1 MAMSL
6 TDRTRSRTRS
16 FRTNGVP
23 AGCRAAILLLAL
35 NAFLISSVFG
45 GIPPMSE
52 DYGKVRIVLEAKDYS
67 ITRDERGFDVITMEG
82 FSSTTSSGD
91 PMLVHKIYDVLI
103 PPEAVGEELKL
114 KIVSAEVQVLDGTFE
129 IPPVGPLAP
138 VAIELAA
145 DEVGIEYWGEGK
157 IIEDGRNLDVYD
169 RDADYPENF
178 LELLAPS
185 QMRKWKF
192 GRVDYVPF
200 TYNPVSKKLT
210 VIKSAVVEISYGV
223 SAAPLDSTLL
233 ADSVMDD
240 VASRMFVNY
249 EEGRLWYEEAAMKAA
264 MEMEAETLATADYV
278 IITTNTIVANSAKLN
293 AFKSHKERLGYSV
306 LVVTETDFGGLT
318 GQAPNK
324 RAEKIR
330 QWLKDN
336 YLTKGIKYVLFIGD
350 PRPFESGEGDVP
362 MKMCW
367 PRYAED
373 SYREAP
379 TDYFYA
385 DLTGN
390 WDVNNNQIYGEWIDF
405 RSSGGVD
412 LTAEVYVGRIPVYDA
427 DYGTLDGILTKVID
441 YETSPSTGWRKSA
454 LLPMSFLDG
463 GVYGYSPTDYAAL
476 GEEMRVKF
484 LDAAGFSY
492 YRMYQQGGGA
502 CGVNSAY
509 TSEAELRGGTGVRDR
524 WAGNDYGIVSWAGHG
539 NPVHTEVGY
548 SKPAYCYDGALFD
561 SSYASSLNDLRPSF
575 VYHGSCSNAHPE
587 TKDNVAYS
595 VLKNGGI
602 STLGSTR
609 VSWYYPGESFGGFE
623 GSPSVGG
630 IGFGYAKRIVQENPG
645 SDALY
650 LFKQSVYP
658 SASAL
663 LMNWYDFNLYGDP
676 SVSMKNPNVPPKD
689 TAGLFRPSDGR
700 WYFNYDNA
708 GPSEYS
714 FVWGAST
721 DIPVVGDWNG
731 DGKDTA
737 GLFRPSTSTWY
748 FDYDN
753 AGLSEYSFVWGAS
766 TDIPVV
772 GDWNGDGKDTAGL
785 FRPSTSTWY
794 FNYDN
799 AGLSEYSFV
808 WGASTDIPVVGDWN
822 GDGKDTAGLFRPST
836 STWYF
841 NYDNVGM
848 SEYSFVWGDSSFTP
862 VAGSW

>member
-1 MAMSL
+1 MSL
-6 TDRTRSRTRS
+6 TDRTRSGTRS
-16 FRTNGVP
+16 LRANCVP
-23 AGCRAAILLLAL
+23 AGCTAAILLLAL

-45 GIPPMSE
+45 GLPPMNE

-114 KIVSAEVQVLDGTFE
+114 NIVSAEVQVLDGTFE

-169 RDADYPENF
+169 RDADYPENY

-192 GRVDYVPF
+192 GRLDYTPF

-210 VIKSAVVEISYGV
+210 LIKSAVVEISYGV
-223 SAAPLDSTLL
+223 SAAPLDRTLL

-240 VASRMFVNY
+240 VAAGMFVNY

-264 MEMEAETLATADYV
+264 MEMEVETLATADYV
-278 IITTNTIVANSAKLN
+278 IITTNAIVANSAKLN
-293 AFKSHKERLGYSV
+293 AFKSHKERLGYRV
-306 LVVTETDFGGLT
+306 LVVTETDFLGLT
-318 GQAPNK
+318 GQAPNQ

-330 QWLKDN
+330 QWLKEN
-336 YLTKGIKYVLFIGD
+336 YLTKGIKYVLLIGD

-367 PRYAED
+367 PRYAES

-390 WDVNNNQIYGEWIDF
+390 WDRNGNQIYGEWIDF
-405 RSSGGVD
+405 TTSGGVD
-412 LTAEVYVGRIPVYDA
+412 LTAEVYVGRIPVYDEG
-427 DYGTLDGILTKVID
+427 YSTLDGILAKIID
-441 YETSPSTGWRKSA
+441 YETSLSAGWRKSA

-463 GVYGYSPTDYAAL
+463 GVYGYPATDYAAL

-492 YRMYQQGGGA
+492 YRMYQQGSGA
-502 CGVNSAY
+502 CAVNSAY
-509 TSEAELRGGTGVRDR
+509 ASEAELRGGTGVRDR

-539 NPVHTEVGY
+539 SPVHTEVGY
-548 SKPAYCYDGALFD
+548 GNPTACYDGALFE
-561 SSYASSLNDLRPSF
+561 SSYASALNDLRPSF
-575 VYHGSCSNAHPE
+575 VYLGSCSNAHPE
-587 TKDNVAYS
+587 TKNNVAYS
-595 VLKNGGI
+595 VLKKGGI

-609 VSWYYPGESFGGFE
+609 VCWYYPGESFGSFE

-630 IGFGYAKRIVQENPG
+630 IGFGYAKRLVQELPG
-645 SDALY
+645 ADALY
-650 LFKQSVYP
+650 QFKQSVYP

-676 SVSMKNPNVPPKD
+676 ALRISFEVPNSPPQTPDRPMGPNSGKSGLLYSYSAVSDDPD
-689 TAGLFRPSDGR
+689 
-700 WYFNYDNA
+700 
-708 GPSEYS
+708 
-714 FVWGAST
+714 
-721 DIPVVGDWNG
+721 GDW
-731 DGKDTA
+731 
-737 GLFRPSTSTWY
+737 LRY
-748 FDYDN
+748 VFD
-753 AGLSEYSFVWGAS
+753 
-766 TDIPVV
+766 
-772 GDWNGDGKDTAGL
+772 
-785 FRPSTSTWY
+785 
-794 FNYDN
+794 
-799 AGLSEYSFV
+799 
-808 WGASTDIPVVGDWN
+808 
-822 GDGKDTAGLFRPST
+822 
-836 STWYF
+836 
-841 NYDNVGM
+841 
-848 SEYSFVWGDSSFTP
+848 WGDATTSQTGFVDSGATGSLTHLWNVEGAYNIRVRAEDIRGATSEWSEP
-862 VAGSW
+862 LEVTIVQRVDRVAGVRRSPILGF